1 MFNQQESDHLPDV
14 GNMIRFYILLLLLI
28 VDNTLSISK
37 FYTNLL
43 ML

>member
-28 VDNTLSISK
+28 VDNIFSNSK
-37 FYTNLL
+37 FYANLL

>member
-28 VDNTLSISK
+28 VDNTFSNSK
-37 FYTNLL
+37 FYANLL